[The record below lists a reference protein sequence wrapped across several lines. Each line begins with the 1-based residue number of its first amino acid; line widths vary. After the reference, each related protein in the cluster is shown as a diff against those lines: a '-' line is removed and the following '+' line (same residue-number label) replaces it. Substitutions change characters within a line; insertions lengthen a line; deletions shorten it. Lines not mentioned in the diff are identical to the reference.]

1 VTAVRTDQQATISTA
16 QRDASA
22 RAYRHASARY
32 ASGYSP
38 YLEQLDA
45 QRGLLA
51 AESAS
56 IQSQSDAS
64 TARVASFQASGGGWW
79 NRPAGI

>member
-1 VTAVRTDQQATISTA
+1 MRWHGHTGMP
-16 QRDASA
+16 
-22 RAYRHASARY
+22 ARY

-51 AESAS
+51 AELAP
-56 IQSQSDAS
+56 IQSQSDAL
-64 TARVASFQASGGGWW
+64 TARVALFQALGGGWLPERTTTDPQ
-79 NRPAGI
+79 NRK